1 MNSGMET
8 MIAGVTL
15 KNPVTTASGTF
26 GSGREYGELIDLNR
40 LGAITV
46 KGVSEE
52 AWKGNPVPR
61 VAETQDGLL
70 NSIGLQNAGAKH
82 FIEND
87 IPFLRQY
94 DTKIIVNICGHT
106 LAQYCS
112 VAEKFADCDIDLLE
126 LNISCPNVEEGG
138 LSFGTD
144 TGNYKTMISYVD
156 PDKLTGFYERRQ
168 QVLDEFLE
176 VSGQVGAEKEFLHQ
190 IERKV
195 EKPFRYEW
203 VEGWSTLLGSMVADL
218 GVVMALFLGIV
229 LSSLFAGE
237 WHDNTST
244 LVLTTRNGWGK
255 IALAKILTGLAFTV
269 ELFALLAVSNVIS
282 QLFFMGT
289 AGWDMPIQ
297 NIKLIAVAPMNML
310 QAEIYE
316 YAFVLLGAIGF
327 AGIVMFISA
336 AVKNNVLT
344 LLLSL
349 AVVYGP
355 MMIVEY
361 LPYEMQKALDLI
373 PLVGSSTDIFRTN
386 TFRIFGKLIW
396 SPYLLIT
403 IPVLIGILCMPF
415 AIKSWSRRMK
425 A

>member
-1 MNSGMET
+1 M
-8 MIAGVTL
+8 
-15 KNPVTTASGTF
+15 
-26 GSGREYGELIDLNR
+26 
-40 LGAITV
+40 
-46 KGVSEE
+46 
-52 AWKGNPVPR
+52 
-61 VAETQDGLL
+61 
-70 NSIGLQNAGAKH
+70 
-82 FIEND
+82 
-87 IPFLRQY
+87 
-94 DTKIIVNICGHT
+94 
-106 LAQYCS
+106 
-112 VAEKFADCDIDLLE
+112 
-126 LNISCPNVEEGG
+126 
-138 LSFGTD
+138 
-144 TGNYKTMISYVD
+144 
-156 PDKLTGFYERRQ
+156 
-168 QVLDEFLE
+168 
-176 VSGQVGAEKEFLHQ
+176 
-190 IERKV
+190 
-195 EKPFRYEW
+195 
-203 VEGWSTLLGSMVADL
+203 
-218 GVVMALFLGIV
+218 
-229 LSSLFAGE
+229 
-237 WHDNTST
+237 
-244 LVLTTRNGWGK
+244 
-255 IALAKILTGLAFTV
+255 
-269 ELFALLAVSNVIS
+269 ELFALLAVSSVIS

-355 MMIVEY
+355 MMIAEY
-361 LPYEMQKALDLI
+361 LPYGMQKALDLI

-386 TFRIFGKLIW
+386 TFNVFGKFIW

>member
-1 MNSGMET
+1 MLSDDELVEQILLGNEN
-8 MIAGVTL
+8 A
-15 KNPVTTASGTF
+15 A
-26 GSGREYGELIDLNR
+26 EELIKRYYTSILRYCRWHCSNLEKAEDLTQETFLKLFKNLFR
-40 LGAITV
+40 Y
-46 KGVSEE
+46 KGKKKFKAYLYTIANHLCVDESRKVEFSPLEDEE
-52 AWKGNPVPR
+52 NIVH
-61 VAETQDGLL
+61 EY
-70 NSIGLQNAGAKH
+70 
-82 FIEND
+82 ND
-87 IPFLRQY
+87 IVRLE
-94 DTKIIVNICGHT
+94 DT
-106 LAQYCS
+106 S
-112 VAEKFADCDIDLLE
+112 
-126 LNISCPNVEEGG
+126 
-138 LSFGTD
+138 
-144 TGNYKTMISYVD
+144 NYKTMISYVD

-195 EKPFRYEW
+195 EKPFHYEW
-203 VEGWSTLLGSMVADL
+203 VEGWSTLLGSTVADL

-237 WHDNTST
+237 WHDNTSA

-269 ELFALLAVSNVIS
+269 ELFALLAVSSVIS
-282 QLFFMGT
+282 QLLFMGT

-316 YAFVLLGAIGF
+316 YVFVLLGAIGF

-336 AVKNNVLT
+336 AVKNNVLA

-355 MMIVEY
+355 MMIAEY
-361 LPYEMQKALDLI
+361 LPYGMQKALDLI
-373 PLVGSSTDIFRTN
+373 PMVGSSTDIFRTN
-386 TFRIFGKLIW
+386 TFRIWGKLIW

>member
-1 MNSGMET
+1 MELFWLEHKKLWRKK
-8 MIAGVTL
+8 IVKICVL
-15 KNPVTTASGTF
+15 LCFVYYVIF
-26 GSGREYGELIDLNR
+26 GSILSFQWFGFGSSDDYTSAFGNNFDGYTVIKDSQEY
-40 LGAITV
+40 A
-46 KGVSEE
+46 
-52 AWKGNPVPR
+52 
-61 VAETQDGLL
+61 
-70 NSIGLQNAGAKH
+70 
-82 FIEND
+82 
-87 IPFLRQY
+87 
-94 DTKIIVNICGHT
+94 
-106 LAQYCS
+106 
-112 VAEKFADCDIDLLE
+112 
-126 LNISCPNVEEGG
+126 
-138 LSFGTD
+138 LSFGGELTD
-144 TGNYKTMISYVD
+144 ETLQKIVSDYQQMEADGMGEELEKTDWQIVNSWLGTLYPELRDTSNYKTMISYVD

-195 EKPFRYEW
+195 EKPFHYEW
-203 VEGWSTLLGSMVADL
+203 VEGWSTLLGSTVAD
-218 GVVMALFLGIV
+218 
-229 LSSLFAGE
+229 
-237 WHDNTST
+237 HDNTST

-255 IALAKILTGLAFTV
+255 IAFAKILTGFAFTV
-269 ELFALLAVSNVIS
+269 ELFALLAVSSVIS
-282 QLFFMGT
+282 QLLFMGT

-316 YAFVLLGAIGF
+316 YVFVLLGAIGF
-327 AGIVMFISA
+327 AGILMFISA

-355 MMIVEY
+355 MMIAEY
-361 LPYEMQKALDLI
+361 LPYGMQKALDLI
-373 PLVGSSTDIFRTN
+373 PMVGSSTDIFRTN
-386 TFRIFGKLIW
+386 TFRIWGKLIW

>member
-1 MNSGMET
+1 
-8 MIAGVTL
+8 
-15 KNPVTTASGTF
+15 
-26 GSGREYGELIDLNR
+26 
-40 LGAITV
+40 
-46 KGVSEE
+46 
-52 AWKGNPVPR
+52 
-61 VAETQDGLL
+61 
-70 NSIGLQNAGAKH
+70 
-82 FIEND
+82 
-87 IPFLRQY
+87 
-94 DTKIIVNICGHT
+94 
-106 LAQYCS
+106 
-112 VAEKFADCDIDLLE
+112 
-126 LNISCPNVEEGG
+126 
-138 LSFGTD
+138 
-144 TGNYKTMISYVD
+144 
-156 PDKLTGFYERRQ
+156 
-168 QVLDEFLE
+168 
-176 VSGQVGAEKEFLHQ
+176 
-190 IERKV
+190 
-195 EKPFRYEW
+195 
-203 VEGWSTLLGSMVADL
+203 
-218 GVVMALFLGIV
+218 MALFLGIV

-255 IALAKILTGLAFTV
+255 IALAKILTGLTFTV
-269 ELFALLAVSNVIS
+269 ELFALLAVSSVIS

-349 AVVYGP
+349 TVVYGP
-355 MMIVEY
+355 MMIAEY

-386 TFRIFGKLIW
+386 TFSIFGKLIW